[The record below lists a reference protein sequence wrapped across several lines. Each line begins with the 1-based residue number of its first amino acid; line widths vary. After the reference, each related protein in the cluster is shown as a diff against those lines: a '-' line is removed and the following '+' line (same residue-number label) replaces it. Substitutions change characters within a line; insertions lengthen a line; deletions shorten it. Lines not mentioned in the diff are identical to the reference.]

1 MAGMVKRIKFYG
13 IGFGIGLIFVA
24 FFFSNRGCSWLPSN
38 RVKNAILDRV
48 LVVNEDTKTQMTS
61 MGLSSDDL
69 IQVLNDGD
77 ILFGESDKEES
88 TKCYVIEKNNIKFA
102 FTLPYESFISEV
114 FVNVKDEKVKTSIAN
129 NGELIHFP
137 ADDDLVYIDTNGAV
151 QCQLA
156 LLGEVDARDI
166 LKMLSES
173 GSINFAESNLT
184 QKPKAEHTI
193 EFEYND
199 ETITARMI
207 WYKNKLNITSFD
219 FPGVEDCKKE
229 GKPNQLNN

>member
-1 MAGMVKRIKFYG
+1 MASIAKRIKFYG
-13 IGFGIGLIFVA
+13 IGFTIGLIFVV

-38 RVKNAILDRV
+38 RVKNSILDRV
-48 LVVNEDTKTQMTS
+48 LVVNENTKTKMTA
-61 MGLSSDDL
+61 MGFSSDDL
-69 IQVLNDGD
+69 VQVLNDGD
-77 ILFGESDKEES
+77 ILFGESVKEES
-88 TKCYVIEKNNIKFA
+88 KKCYIIEKNNVKFA

-114 FVNVKDEKVKTSIAN
+114 FVNVKNEKVKTSITN

-137 ADDDLVYIDTNGAV
+137 ADDDLVYIDTNNTV
-151 QCQLA
+151 QCQLE

-166 LKMLSES
+166 LKMMTES
-173 GSINFAESNLT
+173 GSINFAESNLS

-199 ETITARMI
+199 VIISANMI

-219 FPGVEDCKKE
+219 FPGVEDCKK
-229 GKPNQLNN
+229 GSKLK

>member
-1 MAGMVKRIKFYG
+1 MASIVKRIKFYG
-13 IGFGIGLIFVA
+13 IGFTIGLIFVA

-48 LVVNEDTKTQMTS
+48 LVVNENTKTKMTA
-61 MGLSSDDL
+61 MGFSSDD
-69 IQVLNDGD
+69 IVQVLNDGD
-77 ILFGESDKEES
+77 ILFGESVKEES
-88 TKCYVIEKNNIKFA
+88 KKCYIIKKNNVKFA

-114 FVNVKDEKVKTSIAN
+114 FVNVKGEKVKTSITN

-137 ADDDLVYIDTNGAV
+137 ADDDLVYIDTNNTV
-151 QCQLA
+151 QCQLE

-166 LKMLSES
+166 LKMMAES
-173 GSINFAESNLT
+173 GAINFAESNLS

-199 ETITARMI
+199 VIISANMI

-219 FPGVEDCKKE
+219 FPGVEDCKK
-229 GKPNQLNN
+229 GSKPK